1 MKLVESMDG
10 HRMLA
15 AAIELSRE
23 EGVQQVTWTQMSTQS
38 ARQECEMLVKRG
50 EAAAYEALACHLL
63 GDFGLIDW
71 WGGGGGGMSVKCV
84 CWRRITGITVGGE

>member
-1 MKLVESMDG
+1 MVKLVESMDG

-63 GDFGLIDW
+63 GDFGLFDW
-71 WGGGGGGMSVKCV
+71 EGGYESEVRV
-84 CWRRITGITVGGE
+84 RRQITGITVGGE